1 MRPPIIP
8 PMPGME
14 SISGM
19 PAMVPVDTSI
29 QSWTFGGF
37 TFCAAALVA
46 RARQPVA
53 SNTADGAGCGKC
65 FFMSILLEPGLAGQ
79 AGRV

>member
-1 MRPPIIP
+1 MSPPIIA

-29 QSWTFGGF
+29 QSWTLGGF
-37 TFCAAALVA
+37 TFWANA
-46 RARQPVA
+46 PVE
-53 SNTADGAGCGKC
+53 
-65 FFMSILLEPGLAGQ
+65 M
-79 AGRV
+79 